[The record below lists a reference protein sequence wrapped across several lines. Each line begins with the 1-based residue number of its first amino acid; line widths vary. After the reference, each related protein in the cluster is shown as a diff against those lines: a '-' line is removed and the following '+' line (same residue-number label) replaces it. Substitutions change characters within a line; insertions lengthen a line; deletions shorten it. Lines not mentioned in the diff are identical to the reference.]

1 MATELYMPKNG
12 MDMEEGTIVKWLK
25 NVGDKIEKDEPF
37 MEIETDKITME
48 TESPAA
54 GVLLAKL
61 YEDGAVV
68 PVLTAVGYIGEPGEK
83 VPEASA
89 PAAETPAA
97 EAPKAESAAPAPK
110 AEKKDGYDV
119 AVIGGGPAGYVAAIR
134 AAQLGGKVVIFEKD
148 TVGGTCLN
156 RGCIPTK
163 TYLKTAEYIH
173 HIEAAASRGIVVN
186 AEHSV
191 DMPKVVAYKNNVV
204 KTLTGGV
211 AGLLKSNGVTQVNGE
226 ASLEDATTVV
236 CGGKTYKA
244 DKIILCG
251 GSKAIRIPIP
261 GVDHKDV
268 MTSDEILDMEVV
280 PERLGIIGGGVIG
293 CELASAFSAFGSKVT
308 IVEAM
313 DRVVSMLDKDISAEV
328 DKTLKKSGA
337 SVNCGRKVLEIK
349 DNGGHPVIVTDN
361 GEFECDKVLLS
372 IGRAADLGCLG
383 KLADQIKT
391 ERGKIV
397 VDDTMKTSV
406 DNIYACGDINGR
418 IMLAHSAFKMGEVA
432 AENAVNGSAVKC
444 DLRYVPS
451 CLYLSPEAAS
461 VGLTEDKARELHP
474 EGIRV
479 GRFNM
484 AANGRSVASGEKA
497 GFIKVIADNK
507 YGQILGVHMV
517 GGVASE
523 MIAEPTALMQMEI
536 TVNEVAESI
545 IHAHPSYSEAFAEAC
560 ADCLG
565 MCIHQPPKKK

>member
-1 MATELYMPKNG
+1 MATELTMPKND

-25 NVGDKIEKDEPF
+25 NVGDKVEKGEMF
-37 MEIETDKITME
+37 MEIETDKTSME
-48 TESPAA
+48 IEAPAA
-54 GVLLAKL
+54 GVLLAQL
-61 YEDGAVV
+61 YQGGDVV
-68 PVLTAVGYIGEPGEK
+68 PVNTVMGYIGEAGEAVPTPG
-83 VPEASA
+83 
-89 PAAETPAA
+89 AAAPAA
-97 EAPKAESAAPAPK
+97 EAPKKEAAAEAPK
-110 AEKKDGYDV
+110 AEKKDGEFDV

-134 AAQLGGKVVIFEKD
+134 AAQLGAKVIIFEKD

-173 HIEAAASRGIVVN
+173 HIEAAASRGIVLN

-211 AGLLKSNGVTQVNGE
+211 GALLRSNGVTLVKGE
-226 ASLEDATTVV
+226 AALEDATTVA
-236 CGGKTYKA
+236 CDGKTYKA

-268 MTSDEILDMEVV
+268 MTSDEILDMEEV
-280 PERLGIIGGGVIG
+280 PARLGIIGGGVIG

-313 DRVVSMLDKDISAEV
+313 DRVVSMLDKDISKEV
-328 DKTLKKSGA
+328 DKTLKAGGA
-337 SVNCGRKVLEIK
+337 DVNCGCKVLEIK
-349 DNGGHPVIVTDN
+349 DNGGHPVIVTDK
-361 GEFECDKVLLS
+361 GEHEVDKVLLS

-383 KLADQIKT
+383 KLVDTIKT

-397 VDDTMKTSV
+397 VDDTMKTTV
-406 DNIYACGDINGR
+406 ENIYACGDINGR

-432 AENAVNGSAVKC
+432 AENAVKGTNVKC
-444 DLRYVPS
+444 DLTYVPS

-474 EGIRV
+474 EGIRI
-479 GRFNM
+479 GRFAM

-523 MIAEPTALMQMEI
+523 MIAEPTALMQMEV

-565 MCIHQPPKKK
+565 MCIHQPAKKK

>member
-1 MATELYMPKNG
+1 
-12 MDMEEGTIVKWLK
+12 
-25 NVGDKIEKDEPF
+25 
-37 MEIETDKITME
+37 
-48 TESPAA
+48 
-54 GVLLAKL
+54 
-61 YEDGAVV
+61 
-68 PVLTAVGYIGEPGEK
+68 
-83 VPEASA
+83 
-89 PAAETPAA
+89 
-97 EAPKAESAAPAPK
+97 
-110 AEKKDGYDV
+110 
-119 AVIGGGPAGYVAAIR
+119 
-134 AAQLGGKVVIFEKD
+134 
-148 TVGGTCLN
+148 
-156 RGCIPTK
+156 
-163 TYLKTAEYIH
+163 
-173 HIEAAASRGIVVN
+173 
-186 AEHSV
+186 
-191 DMPKVVAYKNNVV
+191 MPKVVAYKDKVV
-204 KTLTGGV
+204 KQLTGGV
-211 AGLLKSNGVTQVNGE
+211 GSLLKGNGVKLVSGE
-226 ASLEDATTVV
+226 ASLEDATTVA
-236 CGGKTYKA
+236 CDGKTYKA

-268 MTSDEILDMEVV
+268 MTSDEILAMTEV

-293 CELASAFSAFGSKVT
+293 CEMASAFSAFGSKVT

-328 DKTLKKSGA
+328 DKTLKKGGA

-361 GEFECDKVLLS
+361 GEFEVDKVLLS

-397 VDDTMKTSV
+397 VDDMMKTSV

-432 AENAVNGSAVKC
+432 AENAVKGTAVKC
-444 DLRYVPS
+444 DLSYVPS

-461 VGLTEDKARELHP
+461 VGLTEEKAKEAHP
-474 EGIRV
+474 EGVRI
-479 GRFNM
+479 GKFNM
-484 AANGRSVASGEKA
+484 AANGRSVASGETT

-523 MIAEPTALMQMEI
+523 MIAEAVALMQMEI

-565 MCIHQPPKKK
+565 MCIHQPPKKKK

>member
-1 MATELYMPKNG
+1 MATEIYMPKQG
-12 MDMEEGTIVKWLK
+12 MDMTEGTIIKWLK
-25 NVGDKIEKDEPF
+25 NVGDKVERDEPV

-48 TESPAA
+48 SESPAS

-68 PVLTAVGYIGEPGEK
+68 PVLTTIGYIGEPGEK
-83 VPEASA
+83 IPE
-89 PAAETPAA
+89 A
-97 EAPKAESAAPAPK
+97 EAPKAEEKAASPAEAPK

-134 AAQLGGKVVIFEKD
+134 AAQLGAKVIIFEKD

-173 HIEAAASRGIVVN
+173 HIDAAASRGIVVN

-191 DMPKVVAYKNNVV
+191 DMPKVVAYKNKVV

-211 AGLLKSNGVTQVNGE
+211 GSLLKSNDVTLINGE
-226 ASLEDATTVV
+226 AKLEDATTVE
-236 CGGKTYKA
+236 CAGKTYKA

-268 MTSDEILDMEVV
+268 MTSDEILDMTEV

-328 DKTLKKSGA
+328 DKALKKSGA

-383 KLADQIKT
+383 KVADKIKT

-397 VDDTMKTSV
+397 VDDTMKTTV

-432 AENAVNGSAVKC
+432 AENAVTGSQIKC

-461 VGLTEDKARELHP
+461 VGLTEEKARELHP

-484 AANGRSVASGEKA
+484 AANGRCVASGERV

-536 TVNEVAESI
+536 TVNEVADSI

-565 MCIHQPPKKK
+565 RCIHQPPKKK

>member
-1 MATELYMPKNG
+1 MATELTMPKND

-25 NVGDKIEKDEPF
+25 NVGDKVEKGEMF
-37 MEIETDKITME
+37 MEIETDKTSME
-48 TESPAA
+48 IESPAA
-54 GVLLAKL
+54 GVLLAQF
-61 YEDGAVV
+61 YQGGDVV
-68 PVLTAVGYIGEPGEK
+68 PVNTVMGYVGEAGEK
-83 VPEASA
+83 VPEQAAKGDA
-89 PAAETPAA
+89 PAAE
-97 EAPKAESAAPAPK
+97 EPKAEAAASV
-110 AEKKDGYDV
+110 AEKKENEYDV

-134 AAQLGGKVVIFEKD
+134 AAQLGGKVIIFEKD

-191 DMPKVVAYKNNVV
+191 DMPKVVAYKDKVV
-204 KTLTGGV
+204 KQLTGGV
-211 AGLLKSNGVTQVNGE
+211 GSLLKGNGVKLVSGE
-226 ASLEDATTVV
+226 ASLEDATTVA
-236 CGGKTYKA
+236 CDGKTYKA

-268 MTSDEILDMEVV
+268 MTSDEILAMTEV
-280 PERLGIIGGGVIG
+280 PERLAIIGGGVIG
-293 CELASAFSAFGSKVT
+293 CEMASAFSAFGSKVT

-328 DKTLKKSGA
+328 DKTLKKGGA

-361 GEFECDKVLLS
+361 GEFEVDKVLLS

-432 AENAVNGSAVKC
+432 AENAVKGTAVKC
-444 DLRYVPS
+444 DLSYVPS

-461 VGLTEDKARELHP
+461 VGLTEEKAKEAHP
-474 EGIRV
+474 EGVRI
-479 GRFNM
+479 GKFNM
-484 AANGRSVASGEKA
+484 AANGRSVASGETT

-523 MIAEPTALMQMEI
+523 MIAEAVALMQMEI

-565 MCIHQPPKKK
+565 MCIHQPPKKKK

>member
-12 MDMEEGTIVKWLK
+12 MDMTEGTIIKWLK
-25 NVGDKIEKDEPF
+25 NVGDPVEKDEPV

-48 TESPAA
+48 SESPAT

-68 PVLTAVGYIGEPGEK
+68 PVLTTIGYIGEPGEK
-83 VPEASA
+83 VPEA
-89 PAAETPAA
+89 AAQKEET
-97 EAPKAESAAPAPK
+97 EAGETSEAAAPLPK
-110 AEKKDGYDV
+110 TEKKAGYDV

-134 AAQLGGKVVIFEKD
+134 AAQLGGKVILFEKD

-173 HIEAAASRGIVVN
+173 HIHAAASRGIIVN
-186 AEHSV
+186 AESSV
-191 DMPKVVAYKNNVV
+191 DMPKVVAYKNKVV

-211 AGLLKSNGVTQVNGE
+211 SSLLKSNGVTVVKGE
-226 ASLEDATTVV
+226 AALEDAVTVA
-236 CGGKTYKA
+236 CAGKTYKA

-268 MTSDEILDMEVV
+268 VTSDEILDMTEI

-293 CELASAFSAFGSKVT
+293 CELASAFGAFGSKVT
-308 IVEAM
+308 VVEAM
-313 DRVVSMLDKDISAEV
+313 DRVVSMLDQDISGEV
-328 DKTLKKSGA
+328 DKALKKSGA

-349 DNGGHPVIVTDN
+349 DHDGHPVIVTDN

-372 IGRAADLGCLG
+372 IGRAADLACLG
-383 KLADQIKT
+383 KLSDQIKT

-418 IMLAHSAFKMGEVA
+418 IMLAHSAFKMGETA
-432 AENAVNGSAVKC
+432 AENAVTGSAVKC

-461 VGLTEDKARELHP
+461 VGLTEEKARERHP

-484 AANGRSVASGEKA
+484 AANGRCVASGERT

-517 GGVASE
+517 GGVSSE

-536 TVNEVAESI
+536 TVNEVADSI

-565 MCIHQPPKKK
+565 RCIHQPPKKK

>member
-1 MATELYMPKNG
+1 MPIHGLALQQNIWRINMAIELYMPKNG

-83 VPEASA
+83 VPEAGA
-89 PAAETPAA
+89 PAAA
-97 EAPKAESAAPAPK
+97 EAPKAAEAAPAAK
-110 AEKKDGYDV
+110 AERKDGYDV

-134 AAQLGGKVVIFEKD
+134 AAQLGAKVVIFEKD

-211 AGLLKSNGVTQVNGE
+211 AGLLKSNGVTLVNGE
-226 ASLEDATTVV
+226 AALESAGTVA
-236 CGGKTYKA
+236 CGGKTYQA

-268 MTSDEILDMEVV
+268 MTSDEILDMETV

-313 DRVVSMLDKDISAEV
+313 DRVVSMLDQDISAEV

-349 DNGGHPVIVTDN
+349 DHAGHPVIVTDN

-372 IGRAADLGCLG
+372 IGRAADLGCLE
-383 KLADQIKT
+383 I
-391 ERGKIV
+391 
-397 VDDTMKTSV
+397 
-406 DNIYACGDINGR
+406 GR
-418 IMLAHSAFKMGEVA
+418 AHV
-432 AENAVNGSAVKC
+432 
-444 DLRYVPS
+444 
-451 CLYLSPEAAS
+451 
-461 VGLTEDKARELHP
+461 
-474 EGIRV
+474 
-479 GRFNM
+479 
-484 AANGRSVASGEKA
+484 
-497 GFIKVIADNK
+497 
-507 YGQILGVHMV
+507 
-517 GGVASE
+517 
-523 MIAEPTALMQMEI
+523 
-536 TVNEVAESI
+536 
-545 IHAHPSYSEAFAEAC
+545 
-560 ADCLG
+560 
-565 MCIHQPPKKK
+565 